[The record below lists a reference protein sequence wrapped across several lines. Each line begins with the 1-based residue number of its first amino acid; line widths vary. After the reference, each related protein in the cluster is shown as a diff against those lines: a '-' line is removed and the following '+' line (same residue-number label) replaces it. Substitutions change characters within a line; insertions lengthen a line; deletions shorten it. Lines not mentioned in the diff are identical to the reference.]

1 MPIPLSPAVDDALGP
16 LVPVLAE
23 LGLRPT
29 RCQESRYFRN
39 FEVVFAEADRSVTI
53 VRNRGRYS
61 VRGERSALEPFGLD
75 CEFAT
80 PRALRPALVAW
91 LQASSAA

>member
-39 FEVVFAEADRSVTI
+39 FEVEFSQAARSVTI
-53 VRNRGRYS
+53 VRNRGQYS
-61 VRGERSALEPFGLD
+61 IRGERSALEAYGLD
-75 CEFAT
+75 GEFAT

-91 LQASSAA
+91 LQASGAV